1 MEYSLIFLLKA
12 RGRNK
17 NEELMM
23 RAEDEA
29 VSWVS
34 TLSTQGV
41 KVLAVLTHFVS
52 LFPKMSNSHSLNQTP
67 FKIVLFLMLIEVVRL
82 NTTPSDPQTLRNVA
96 L

>member
-41 KVLAVLTHFVS
+41 KVLAVLTHFIS
-52 LFPKMSNSHSLNQTP
+52 LFPKNVELTQPEPNST
-67 FKIVLFLMLIEVVRL
+67 
-82 NTTPSDPQTLRNVA
+82 
-96 L
+96 